1 MPWIFPLKH
10 PFWSGISQLAMFDDR
25 GYSHKMVYPNPQN
38 PAFWA
43 PRTRILLFEGHGIT
57 LVPILLIVVHVSIL
71 REAGKTKHRKSLPWR
86 SRANDPRDCPIPSW
100 EFPNVVNQ
108 KIHRFQIIP
117 QARHIQKIIW
127 MSGISTGGVL
137 SHGSSS
143 KFILVLKPMVTK
155 WALNNQSCSLQ
166 PLARII
172 LQLGVFQKREK
183 ISAGSFM
190 SKLIWRFAEL
200 RLPVEAGSVFF
211 SIKPDLQN
219 ATAWSSR
226 NTEI

>member
-1 MPWIFPLKH
+1 MIIYVCFP
-10 PFWSGISQLAMFDDR
+10 P
-25 GYSHKMVYPNPQN
+25 YPIYRFPSC
-38 PAFWA
+38 
-43 PRTRILLFEGHGIT
+43 
-57 LVPILLIVVHVSIL
+57 HV
-71 REAGKTKHRKSLPWR
+71 KS
-86 SRANDPRDCPIPSW
+86 
-100 EFPNVVNQ
+100 VN
-108 KIHRFQIIP
+108 KKKHRFQIIP
-117 QARHIQKIIW
+117 QARHIQKIIVDVGHFYW
-127 MSGISTGGVL
+127 GVL

-183 ISAGSFM
+183 ICAGSFM

-200 RLPVEAGSVFF
+200 RLRVEAGSVFF
-211 SIKPDLQN
+211 SIKPYLSGLMTISRWLSDLQN

-226 NTEI
+226 NT

>member
-1 MPWIFPLKH
+1 MKIPGQ
-10 PFWSGISQLAMFDDR
+10 WSERLSHSELGVSQCCQP
-25 GYSHKMVYPNPQN
+25 KNPQ
-38 PAFWA
+38 
-43 PRTRILLFEGHGIT
+43 ISDH
-57 LVPILLIVVHVSIL
+57 
-71 REAGKTKHRKSLPWR
+71 
-86 SRANDPRDCPIPSW
+86 PSSSAHPKNHMDVGDFYW
-100 EFPNVVNQ
+100 
-108 KIHRFQIIP
+108 
-117 QARHIQKIIW
+117 
-127 MSGISTGGVL
+127 GVL

-172 LQLGVFQKREK
+172 LQLGVFQKHEK